1 MVVSNGQENE
11 TAAAFRELMR
21 ESVKTFKIGDI
32 VKGKIIEIRN
42 DGATVDIGYKADGFI
57 PLHEIVDSKGKLK
70 VKVGDDIEVLIQTQ
84 DSKNNVVQLS
94 RQKVER
100 IRAFE
105 NVAKALTNAT
115 PLHGEVVS
123 KTKGG
128 LMVDI
133 GVQAFMP
140 WSQIDI
146 KPVKSLDSYIGRHV
160 KALVIN
166 YEEKNENII
175 LSRKLLL
182 EREKEVQEK
191 RRVEILKDGN
201 TVDGVVRTITD
212 YGAFIGVEG
221 IDGLL
226 HISDMTWG
234 RIKHPSEIL
243 HNGMKLTLKILKYD
257 PETGKLSLGL
267 KQLEE
272 DPWITAKEEFTEG
285 SKVRGKVVNITDFGV
300 FVELKP
306 GIDGLIHKTDLS
318 WDRRLKHP
326 GKYLALDNV
335 IDTIILSV
343 DMDAK
348 KIALG
353 FKQLLKNPWEE
364 IAEQYSTGTRIKG
377 TITSMTDFG
386 LFVEVEPGVE
396 GLVHVDDVAWSKKV
410 KSPLS
415 SYKKGE
421 SIEAIVL
428 SVDKNNQKLSLGV
441 KQLTPDPWRNLSR
454 RYKKG
459 DIVKGTITGSVDFG
473 VFVEVEDG
481 VEGLIHISEIADRR
495 DGESE
500 ETPETYT
507 PGNEIEC
514 AVLNVDE
521 LNRKLS
527 LGLKI
532 LHKQKEKM
540 VIKEY
545 LKTNEESVSNI
556 GELLKLKSNGKQ

>member
-1 MVVSNGQENE
+1 MVVSNGQENQN
-11 TAAAFRELMR
+11 TAEFRELMR

-57 PLHEIVDSKGKLK
+57 PVNEIVDSKGKLK
-70 VKVGDDIEVLIQTQ
+70 VKVGDDIEVLLQNA

-105 NVAKALTNAT
+105 NVAKALANST

-146 KPVKSLDSYIGRHV
+146 KPVKSLDSYIGRHI

-166 YEEKNENII
+166 YEEKSENII
-175 LSRKLLL
+175 LSRKQLL
-182 EREKEVQEK
+182 EREKEIQEK
-191 RRVEILKDGN
+191 RRGELLKEGN
-201 TVDGVVRTITD
+201 AIEGIVRTITD
-212 YGAFIGVEG
+212 YGAFVGVEG

-243 HNGMKLTLKILKYD
+243 HTGMKLKLKILKYD
-257 PETGKLSLGL
+257 PESGKLSLGL

-272 DPWITAKEEFTEG
+272 DPWLKAREEFKEG
-285 SKVRGKVVNITDFGV
+285 SKVRGNVVNITDFGV

-306 GIDGLIHKTDLS
+306 GVDGLIHKTDLS

-326 GKYLALDNV
+326 NKYLNLDSV
-335 IDTIILSV
+335 IDAIILSV
-343 DMDAK
+343 DIDAK

-353 FKQLLKNPWEE
+353 YKQLLKNPWEE
-364 IAEQYSTGTRIKG
+364 IAEQYSTGTRVSG
-377 TITSMTDFG
+377 TITSITDFG
-386 LFVEVEPGVE
+386 LFVEVEQGVE
-396 GLVHVDDVAWSKKV
+396 GLVHIDDVAWSKKV
-410 KSPLS
+410 KNPLS
-415 SYKKGE
+415 SYKKSE
-421 SIEAIVL
+421 KIEAIVL
-428 SVDKNNQKLSLGV
+428 SVDKNNQKLSLGI
-441 KQLTPDPWRNLSR
+441 KQLTPDPWRNISK

-459 DIVKGTITGSVDFG
+459 EVVKGTITGNVDFG

-481 VEGLIHISEIADRR
+481 VEGLVHISEIENKSDM
-495 DGESE
+495 EQE
-500 ETPETYT
+500 VPPETYNV
-507 PGNEIEC
+507 GNEIEC

-521 LNRKLS
+521 MNRKLS

-556 GELLKLKSNGKQ
+556 GELLKLKSNGK

>member
-11 TAAAFRELMR
+11 NTAAFRELMR

-32 VKGKIIEIRN
+32 VKGKIIEIRH

-57 PLHEIVDSKGKLK
+57 PLHEIVDSKGKPK
-70 VKVGDDIEVLIQTQ
+70 FKVGEDIEVLIQTQ
-84 DSKNNVVQLS
+84 DAKNNVVHLS

-100 IRAFE
+100 IRALE
-105 NVAKALTNAT
+105 NVAKALTEST
-115 PLHGEVVS
+115 PLHGEVIS

-133 GVQAFMP
+133 GVPAFMP

-166 YEEKNENII
+166 YEEKSENII

-182 EREKEVQEK
+182 EREKEVQDK
-191 RRVEILKDGN
+191 RRVEVLKDGN
-201 TVDGVVRTITD
+201 DVEGVVRTITD
-212 YGAFIGVEG
+212 YGAFVGVEG

-243 HNGMKLTLKILKYD
+243 HNGMKLKLKILKYD
-257 PETGKLSLGL
+257 PESGKLSLGM

-272 DPWITAKEEFTEG
+272 DPWISAKEEFTEG

-326 GKYLALDNV
+326 NKYLALDSV

-353 FKQLLKNPWEE
+353 YKQLQKNPWEE
-364 IAEQYSTGTRIKG
+364 IAEKYSTGTRIKG
-377 TITSMTDFG
+377 TITSITDFG
-386 LFVEVEPGVE
+386 LFVEVESGVE
-396 GLVHVDDVAWSKKV
+396 GLVHVDDVAWSKKI

-415 SYKKGE
+415 SYKKGDT
-421 SIEAIVL
+421 IEAIVL

-441 KQLTPDPWRNLSR
+441 KQLSPDPWRSLGK

-459 DIVKGTITGSVDFG
+459 DVLKGTITGTVDFG

-481 VEGLIHISEIADRR
+481 VEGLIHISEITDKAD
-495 DGESE
+495 DEQ
-500 ETPETYT
+500 ETSPEKYT
-507 PGNEIEC
+507 VGNEIEC

-540 VIKEY
+540 VIREY

-556 GELLKLKSNGKQ
+556 GELLKLKSNGK

>member
-1 MVVSNGQENE
+1 MAAGHEQENE
-11 TAAAFRELMR
+11 NTAEFQELMR

-32 VKGKIIEIRN
+32 VKGKILEIKN

-57 PLHEIVDSKGKLK
+57 PAHEIVDSKGN
-70 VKVGDDIEVLIQTQ
+70 VKFKIGDDIEVLIQST
-84 DSKNNVVQLS
+84 DSKSSVVHLS
-94 RQKVER
+94 RQKVEK
-100 IRAFE
+100 IRALE
-105 NVAKALTNAT
+105 NVARALADAL
-115 PLHGEVVS
+115 PLHGEVVA

-140 WSQIDI
+140 WSQIDLR
-146 KPVKSLDSYIGRHV
+146 PVKSLDSYIGRHI
-160 KALVIN
+160 KALVIS
-166 YEEKNENII
+166 YEEKSENII
-175 LSRKLLL
+175 LSRKQLL
-182 EREKEVQEK
+182 EKEREIQEK
-191 RRVEILKDGN
+191 KRSEIIKEGN

-212 YGAFIGVEG
+212 YGAFVGVEG

-243 HNGMKLTLKILKYD
+243 KTGMKLKLKVLKYD
-257 PETGKLSLGL
+257 PETEKLSLGM

-272 DPWITAKEEFTEG
+272 DPWTTVPGEFTEG
-285 SKVRGKVVNITDFGV
+285 SKVQGKVVNVTDFGV

-306 GIDGLIHKTDLS
+306 GVDGLIHKTDLS

-326 GKYLALDNV
+326 GKYLAVNTMVDAIVLN
-335 IDTIILSV
+335 IDPE
-343 DMDAK
+343 AK

-353 FKQLLKNPWEE
+353 YKQLLKNPWEE
-364 IAEQYSTGTRIKG
+364 IADRYTTGTKING
-377 TITSMTDFG
+377 TITSITDFG
-386 LFVEVEPGVE
+386 LFVEVESGVE
-396 GLVHVDDVAWSKKV
+396 GLVHVDDVAWSKKI

-415 SYKKGE
+415 AYKKGQTVD
-421 SIEAIVL
+421 AIVL
-428 SVDKNNQKLSLGV
+428 NVDKNNQKLSLGI
-441 KQLTPDPWRNLSR
+441 KQLTPDPWHNLSK

-459 DIVKGTITGSVDFG
+459 DIVQGTITGRVDFG

-481 VEGLIHISEIADRR
+481 VEGLIHISEIENKEADAPQ
-495 DGESE
+495 EAYE
-500 ETPETYT
+500 I
-507 PGNEIEC
+507 GNTIEC
-514 AVLNVDE
+514 AILNTDE
-521 LNRKLS
+521 INRKLS

-540 VIKEY
+540 AIKEY

-556 GELLKLKSNGKQ
+556 GELLKLKGNGK